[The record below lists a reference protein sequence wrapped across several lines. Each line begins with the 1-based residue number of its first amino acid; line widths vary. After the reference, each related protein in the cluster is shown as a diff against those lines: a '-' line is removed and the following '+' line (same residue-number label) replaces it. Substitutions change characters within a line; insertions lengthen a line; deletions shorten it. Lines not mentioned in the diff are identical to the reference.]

1 MISISLSLS
10 LSLSAFCLS
19 LLLISPLLS
28 LSPTQPLLYLHAPSI
43 FSSCYQ
49 DSHRDGRRS
58 SMAKMWNMFSG
69 KLSGSSESILLVQ
82 QCLFEHFCVGLQG
95 KCIMLCIRSSGSVF
109 RISIFICCY
118 LFLNHGPP
126 IDIGALQKEVSAL
139 EELSRQ
145 LFLEYVD
152 MHGVKVH
159 LYMYMYMYM

>member
-1 MISISLSLS
+1 
-10 LSLSAFCLS
+10 
-19 LLLISPLLS
+19 
-28 LSPTQPLLYLHAPSI
+28 
-43 FSSCYQ
+43 
-49 DSHRDGRRS
+49 
-58 SMAKMWNMFSG
+58 MAKMWNMFSG

-95 KCIMLCIRSSGSVF
+95 KCTVLCIRSSGSVF
-109 RISIFICCY
+109 RISVFICCY
-118 LFLNHGPP
+118 LLFLNHGPP